1 MFADCKVRMWWEK
14 RNACWREASFFRKRR
29 ELSDLSCEKAS
40 IELWKTVDWDVK
52 KDRKVERSKEFIWI
66 IKLSRIL
73 IVNLYSLLCLI
84 TSILI
89 K

>member
-40 IELWKTVDWDVK
+40 IEL
-52 KDRKVERSKEFIWI
+52 
-66 IKLSRIL
+66 
-73 IVNLYSLLCLI
+73 
-84 TSILI
+84 
-89 K
+89 